1 MSENQT
7 NTPET
12 TGTEGAAPE
21 VKLTRREKLLNR
33 YNKAFAKHAELSQE
47 LQELAS
53 EINAIDLLASV
64 NVGHEV
70 YITVGRKE
78 EAKEVKGVVIGV
90 KEDEDGSKTYKV
102 AYGSGFDSDIAVVAA
117 GKIRLQPTPAP
128 VEQAAEQAV

>member
-7 NTPET
+7 TET

-47 LQELAS
+47 LQELAA

-70 YITVGRKE
+70 YITVGRKD
-78 EAKEVKGVVIGV
+78 EAKEVRGVVIGV

-102 AYGSGFDSDIAVVAA
+102 AYGQGFDSDIAVVAA

-128 VEQAAEQAV
+128 VEQAAEQAA

>member
-12 TGTEGAAPE
+12 TGTDGAAPE

-33 YNKAFAKHAELSQE
+33 YNKAFTKHAELSQE
-47 LQELAS
+47 LQELAA

-117 GKIRLQPTPAP
+117 GKIRLQPAQAP
-128 VEQAAEQAV
+128 VEQAAEQAA